1 MPRSKTVLTAFLVF
15 ACAVLISSV
24 MYAAGESVELQRE
37 ATHINVLIG
46 GKPFTTYYFD
56 PKVAKPYFMP
66 LRSAEGTIITRG
78 FPIGNTVP
86 PEHLHDP
93 NLEPHQ
99 RPMYFGH
106 GNIDGIDFWGEAIFP
121 KWSDGTVFG
130 RTELAK
136 VEEAKGGPDSG
147 TIRALFHLVAPSGRI
162 IADESQSFTFRGDR
176 QTRIIDCEFTIIAN
190 HGADVTM
197 GDTKEGSF
205 AIRVV
210 KELYSPPG
218 HMVNS
223 NGGVGE
229 KQIWGK
235 RANWVD
241 YYGKVGAEEVGVA
254 IFDSPKSFRH
264 PTYWHARSYG
274 LFAVNPFGIREFTG
288 DPNQDGS
295 WTIPQG
301 KTLTLS
307 YRVLIHHGDYK
318 QAHIAEAY
326 QQYAAGQ

>member
-1 MPRSKTVLTAFLVF
+1 MPRSKAVLTAFLVF
-15 ACAVLISSV
+15 TGALLVSSV
-24 MYAAGESVELQRE
+24 MYAAGEGVEIQRE

-86 PEHLHDP
+86 PAHLHDP

-162 IADESQSFTFRGDR
+162 IADESQSFTFRGDS

-241 YYGKVGAEEVGVA
+241 YDGKVGNEEVGVA

-264 PTYWHARSYG
+264 PTYWHARGYG

-288 DPNQDGS
+288 DPNKDGS
-295 WTIPQG
+295 WTIRQG
-301 KTLTLS
+301 KSLAFR
-307 YRVLIHHGDYK
+307 YRVFIHHGDYQ
-318 QAHIAEAY
+318 QAHVGEAY
-326 QQYAAGQ
+326 QHYAAGQ

>member
-1 MPRSKTVLTAFLVF
+1 MLRSKTVQTAFLVF
-15 ACAVLISSV
+15 AGAVLISSV
-24 MYAAGESVELQRE
+24 MYAAGENVELQRE

-78 FPIGNTVP
+78 FPIGNSVP

-106 GNIDGIDFWGEAIFP
+106 GNIDGIDFWGEALFP

-136 VEEAKGGPDSG
+136 IEESKGGPDSG
-147 TIRALFHLVAPSGRI
+147 AIRALFHLVGPSGRI
-162 IADESQSFTFRGDR
+162 IADESQSFTFRGDS

-301 KTLTLS
+301 KTLTLR